1 MVVVECKIEEIEGY
15 FVLCRR
21 SREFAVPFSP
31 RAVVPSTSNHARTST
46 FRCSFDNVNDTATA
60 PLDQTNNNHRNEGL
74 S

>member
-31 RAVVPSTSNHARTST
+31 RAVVPSTSNHGLRSTTST
-46 FRCSFDNVNDTATA
+46 
-60 PLDQTNNNHRNEGL
+60 
-74 S
+74 